1 MSKHLKRDLERIE
14 RLILEIGA
22 MVELSIHKSIA
33 ALNAR
38 RLELAGD
45 VIAGDE
51 EIDRREVE
59 LEEDCLKALALHQPV
74 AVDLRFIIAVIKVN
88 STLERMGD
96 LACNIARG
104 ALHMDGIE
112 WREFVQLDH
121 MAELVRHMVR
131 LSLDALVR
139 LDVNQALEVLNQ
151 DDDVDTE
158 KNAIFD
164 TIVDLAD
171 REGVE
176 YPDLIRILLV
186 SRHLERVADHAT
198 NIAEDVVFLVEGDI
212 IRHKAASIEQ

>member
-1 MSKHLKRDLERIE
+1 MSKHLKRDLEGLE
-14 RLILEIGA
+14 RQILEIGS
-22 MVELSIHKSIA
+22 MVEMSIHKSIA

-38 RLELAGD
+38 RLELVGE
-45 VIAGDE
+45 VIDADE

-96 LACNIARG
+96 LACNIARS
-104 ALHMDGIE
+104 ALNMGGTG

-139 LDVNQALEVLNQ
+139 LDASQALEVLRQ
-151 DDDVDTE
+151 DDDVDAE
-158 KNAIFD
+158 KNAIFE
-164 TIVDLAD
+164 TIANLAD

-176 YPDLIRILLV
+176 YPDLIRILLA

-198 NIAEDVVFLVEGDI
+198 NIAEDVVFLVEGKI
-212 IRHKAASIEQ
+212 IRHKAAPIVR